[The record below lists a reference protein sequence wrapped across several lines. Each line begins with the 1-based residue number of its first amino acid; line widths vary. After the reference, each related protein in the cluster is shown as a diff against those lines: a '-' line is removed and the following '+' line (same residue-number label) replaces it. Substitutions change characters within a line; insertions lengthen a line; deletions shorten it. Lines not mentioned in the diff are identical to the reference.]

1 MSEVND
7 DDFGSGVPQD
17 ADLPHLHV
25 LCHERNYIMNRLP
38 ELSLTEVTET
48 TIADNSEMLSEAKQK
63 IVAVL
68 ALIFGGDKVTAE
80 YCLVNLISR
89 VYHTEGTLHIGNVP
103 LNITGL
109 ENNHSSI
116 LVQFLKEILPL
127 FSVFESTTDS
137 LSETMW
143 QPKKNYDTNRL
154 NESVLG
160 EMPTLSNLL
169 IDETLMNEG
178 KIEKNGV
185 DNIKAIA
192 TLIEE

>member
-1 MSEVND
+1 
-7 DDFGSGVPQD
+7 
-17 ADLPHLHV
+17 
-25 LCHERNYIMNRLP
+25 
-38 ELSLTEVTET
+38 
-48 TIADNSEMLSEAKQK
+48 MLSEAKQK

-109 ENNHSSI
+109 DSNHATI